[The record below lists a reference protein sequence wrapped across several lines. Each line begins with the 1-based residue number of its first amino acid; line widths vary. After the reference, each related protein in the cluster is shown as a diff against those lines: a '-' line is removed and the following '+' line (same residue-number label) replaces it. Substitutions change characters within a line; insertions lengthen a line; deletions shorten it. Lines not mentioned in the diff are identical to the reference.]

1 MANETT
7 FTISCGL
14 LPTRKA
20 HSMNIT
26 VPMANTMMF
35 QGYIT
40 GPIALKACPSTMA
53 TAPVHCKMLSMFLYV
68 MSLL

>member
-53 TAPVHCKMLSMFLYV
+53 TAPVHCKVLSICVCV
-68 MSLL
+68 MCIL

>member
-7 FTISCGL
+7 FTISCGR

-40 GPIALKACPSTMA
+40 GPIALKACPSTIA
-53 TAPVHCKMLSMFLYV
+53 TAPVHCKVLSICVCV
-68 MSLL
+68 MCIL